1 MLCIGAGQLFHLHL
15 LFTSYGAHTI
25 VHQSHLPFLGHHLGQ
40 RYPLWPSMCVAQ
52 VEYSKCCSGLHLV
65 IVCFSNFHAATSVSS
80 DRKQQQL
87 HFDCCWQ
94 HLTCSIDSLAGV
106 SEALVLWTKDRCWQ
120 FWCCQSQILGDRST
134 QKGLVVNWEWRRIVQ
149 ATVAPE
155 TGDCTRQLHQTVA
168 SDRVYT
174 TNTQSKWWCCLL
186 QSTRSI
192 SDDYVILCHL
202 AYTWAQGGMSFMSQ
216 HLYQIGTCRQ
226 MMSQAWHCSEFSL
239 LYGFCSGVSGSIEH
253 CQVGIAQ
260 IFWYLQVQPA
270 CISQ

>member
-1 MLCIGAGQLFHLHL
+1 MCITMLDTTLHHLHQWVHLLNRCKGTLDEYFKFYFVFSILFDCAFPKCISSYIVLCIGAGQLFHLHL

-134 QKGLVVNWEWRRIVQ
+134 QKGVVVNWEWRRIVR
-149 ATVAPE
+149 P
-155 TGDCTRQLHQTVA
+155 L
-168 SDRVYT
+168 
-174 TNTQSKWWCCLL
+174 
-186 QSTRSI
+186 
-192 SDDYVILCHL
+192 
-202 AYTWAQGGMSFMSQ
+202 
-216 HLYQIGTCRQ
+216 
-226 MMSQAWHCSEFSL
+226 
-239 LYGFCSGVSGSIEH
+239 
-253 CQVGIAQ
+253 
-260 IFWYLQVQPA
+260 
-270 CISQ
+270 